1 LLLDGLIWIKS
12 ERKIVAKARI
22 SVKEQ
27 HKAAKRDPLHFH
39 DKHKKL
45 FFPVI
50 SAEIP
55 SRFCLD
61 NYVVKCFCLI
71 L

>member
-39 DKHKKL
+39 DKHKKAL
-45 FFPVI
+45 FSSNF
-50 SAEIP
+50 
-55 SRFCLD
+55 SRNSFS
-61 NYVVKCFCLI
+61 I
-71 L
+71 LFG